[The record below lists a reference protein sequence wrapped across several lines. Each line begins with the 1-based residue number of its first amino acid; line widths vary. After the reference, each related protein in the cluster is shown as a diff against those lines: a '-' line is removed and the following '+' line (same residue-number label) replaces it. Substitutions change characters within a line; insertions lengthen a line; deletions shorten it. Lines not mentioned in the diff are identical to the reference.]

1 MDAPYPGSSD
11 VRLEPAQVNRALIW
25 FVLLGGATAWT
36 LHLLLAYAVAEFGCL
51 SGMGETRAGGLTLVA
66 WMLLGVSVLA
76 AGLAGVAI
84 GVSVRFHRRLRAAA
98 GGDEG
103 GRATAFSVR
112 LGLIS
117 NVVFGGVILV
127 QTIPIFYY
135 LGKC

>member
-1 MDAPYPGSSD
+1 MDASYPGSSD
-11 VRLEPAQVNRALIW
+11 VRPEPPQVNRALVW

-51 SGMGETRAGGLTLVA
+51 SGMGETRVGGLTLVA

-76 AGLAGVAI
+76 AGIAGVAI
-84 GVSVRFHRRLRAAA
+84 VVSLRFHRRLRAAEV
-98 GGDEG
+98 GGEG
-103 GRATAFSVR
+103 ERATAFSVR

-117 NVVFGGVILV
+117 NVVFAGVIIV

-135 LGKC
+135 LREC

>member
-1 MDAPYPGSSD
+1 MDASYPSSSD
-11 VRLEPAQVNRALIW
+11 ARPEPPQVNRALVW

-51 SGMGETRAGGLTLVA
+51 SGMGETRVGGLTLVA

-76 AGLAGVAI
+76 AGIAGVATV
-84 GVSVRFHRRLRAAA
+84 VSLRLHRRIRAAEM
-98 GGDEG
+98 GGEG
-103 GRATAFSVR
+103 ERATAFSVR

-117 NVVFGGVILV
+117 NVGFAGVIVV

-135 LGKC
+135 LSKC